1 MEFVILDLEWN
12 GTYCRRLKGFINEI
26 IEFGAIK
33 VDENLNIISTF
44 SHLVRPQIGK
54 KISGK
59 IKTLTNLTN
68 EQLAGGMHFMQVVS
82 RFRKWMGDAVL
93 LTWGVADILTLI
105 ENFKY
110 YCGGSGKIPFLKQY
124 VNLQS
129 YCAGLVYEDETKLMG
144 LSSLAEQLG
153 IDQDDI
159 EHHRALDDS
168 LLSLRC
174 FRRLYAPD
182 LIAGQV
188 EQVDNRFYEKIT
200 FKTVIVCDLSNPL
213 IQRQDL
219 LFYCDCCGR
228 LAHRETDW
236 VLKNKSYRANFHC
249 NNCNH
254 RFYGKLQ
261 FKLKYD
267 GLVVRK
273 NVLPY
278 EEPVVVVQERKEK
291 KEVNVVRR
299 VNKCGVAKKAAE
311 DAER

>member
-12 GTYCRRLKGFINEI
+12 GTYSRRLKGFINEI
-26 IEFGAIK
+26 IEFGAVK

-59 IKTLTNLTN
+59 IKSLTNLTN
-68 EQLAGGMHFMQVVS
+68 EQLSHGMHFMQVVS
-82 RFRKWMGDAVL
+82 RFRKWMGNAVL
-93 LTWGVADILTLI
+93 LTWGSADILTLI
-105 ENFKY
+105 ENCKY
-110 YCGGSGKIPFLKQY
+110 FCGNGKIPFLRRY
-124 VNLQS
+124 MNLQA
-129 YCAGLVYEDETKLMG
+129 YCADRVYGDDSKLMG

-174 FRRLYAPD
+174 FRRLYDKEAVLARIEKAD
-182 LIAGQV
+182 KQ
-188 EQVDNRFYEKIT
+188 FYEKIT
-200 FKTVIVCDLSNPL
+200 FKTVIVCDLSNPQ
-213 IQRQDL
+213 IKRKDL

-228 LAHRETDW
+228 QAHRETDW
-236 VLKNKSYRANFHC
+236 VLKNKSYRANFFC
-249 NNCNH
+249 RNCHN

-273 NVLPY
+273 NILPY
-278 EEPVVVVQERKEK
+278 EDLSSPPKEDRREK
-291 KEVNVVRR
+291 KEVNVVR
-299 VNKCGVAKKAAE
+299 VNKCNK
-311 DAER
+311 

>member
-12 GTYCRRLKGFINEI
+12 GTYSRRLKGFINEV
-26 IEFGAIK
+26 IEFGAVK

-68 EQLAGGMHFMQVVS
+68 EQLSHGMHFMQVVS

-93 LTWGVADILTLI
+93 VTWGVADILTLI

-110 YCGGSGKIPFLKQY
+110 FCGGNGKIPFLHQY
-124 VNLQS
+124 INLQA
-129 YCAGLVYEDETKLMG
+129 YCAGLLYNDDSKLMG
-144 LSSLAEQLG
+144 LSGLAERLG

-159 EHHRALDDS
+159 EHHRALDDC
-168 LLSLRC
+168 LLTLRC
-174 FRRLYAPD
+174 YRKLHDMERLKSY
-182 LIAGQV
+182 IQI
-188 EQVDNRFYEKIT
+188 VDNSFYDKIT

-213 IQRQDL
+213 IQRKDM
-219 LFYCDCCGR
+219 LFTCDCCGR
-228 LAHRETDW
+228 IAHRETDW
-236 VLKNKSYRANFHC
+236 VLKNKSYRANFQC
-249 NNCNH
+249 LNCHN
-254 RFYGKLQ
+254 RFYGRLQ

-273 NVLPY
+273 NILPY
-278 EEPVVVVQERKEK
+278 EEIIAPIQVQVKEKDDRKEK
-291 KEVNVVRR
+291 KEVNVVR
-299 VNKCGVAKKAAE
+299 VNKCNNK
-311 DAER
+311 